1 MHEFGL
7 TKSHNSLSKVNH
19 MKDKPKITFD
29 VSAREFVLGAFDK
42 KLDDDGYVVE
52 SADPEQKV
60 IAQSGQDIR
69 IE

>member
-1 MHEFGL
+1 
-7 TKSHNSLSKVNH
+7 

-60 IAQSGQDIR
+60 IAQNGQDIS